1 MNEHIKI
8 DIVGIKSETLD
19 VLQHKYN
26 NINVTYDDDKGTMQL
41 KLSKS
46 MHEDFVITAI
56 DDILNSF
63 STIHPYELSPSWV
76 FDESNSMVKGP
87 DQKYVLTK
95 KEVVFLKMLINND
108 KIITYTEMVRKLWKD
123 SEEVSQNAMRL
134 FTKNLKKKLPPKIL
148 RNFQNTGYKL
158 IL

>member
-8 DIVGIKSETLD
+8 DIAGIKPETLD
-19 VLQHKYN
+19 VLQNKYN
-26 NINVTYDDDKGTMQL
+26 NINVKYDDEKGIMQL

-63 STIHPYELSPSWV
+63 STINRYELSPSWV

-95 KEVVFLKMLINND
+95 KEVEFLKMLINND
-108 KIITYTEMVRKLWKD
+108 KIITYTEMVRKLWKN

-134 FTKNLKKKLPPKIL
+134 FTKNLKKKLPPNIL

-158 IL
+158 IV

>member
-8 DIVGIKSETLD
+8 DIVGIKQETLD
-19 VLQHKYN
+19 VLQNKYN
-26 NINVTYDDDKGTMQL
+26 NDNVTYDEKKGIMQL
-41 KLSKS
+41 QLSKS
-46 MHEDFVITAI
+46 MHEDFLLTAI
-56 DDILNSF
+56 DDILNSAK
-63 STIHPYELSPSWV
+63 SIKQHELSPSWF

-87 DQKYVLTK
+87 DQKHVLTNR
-95 KEVVFLKMLINND
+95 EVLFLKMLISND
-108 KIITYTEMVRKLWKD
+108 KIITYTEMVRKLWKN

-134 FTKNLKKKLPPKIL
+134 FTKNIKKKLPPKIL

>member
-8 DIVGIKSETLD
+8 DIAGIKPETLD
-19 VLQHKYN
+19 VLQNKYN
-26 NINVTYDDDKGTMQL
+26 NINVKYDDEKGIMQL

-63 STIHPYELSPSWV
+63 STINRYELSPSWV

-108 KIITYTEMVRKLWKD
+108 KIITYTEMVRKLWKN

-134 FTKNLKKKLPPKIL
+134 FTKNLKKKLPPNIL

-158 IL
+158 IV

>member
-8 DIVGIKSETLD
+8 DIIGIKPETLD
-19 VLQHKYN
+19 ILQNKYN
-26 NINVTYDDDKGTMQL
+26 NIDVKYDDERGAMQL
-41 KLSKS
+41 RLSKS
-46 MHEDFVITAI
+46 LHEDFVITAI

-63 STIHPYELSPSWV
+63 NTINPYEFSPSWI

-95 KEVVFLKMLINND
+95 KEVTFLKMLINND
-108 KIITYTEMVRKLWKD
+108 KIITYTEMVRKLWKN

-158 IL
+158 IV